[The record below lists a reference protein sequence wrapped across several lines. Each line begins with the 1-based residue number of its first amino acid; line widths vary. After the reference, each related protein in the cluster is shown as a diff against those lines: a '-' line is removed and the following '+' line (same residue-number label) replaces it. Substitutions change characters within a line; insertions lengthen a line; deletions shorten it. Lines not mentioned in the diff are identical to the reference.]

1 MNRLSALDAAFLY
14 TETPETPMHVAGL
27 AMFAKPADGLD
38 VFAAFRS
45 HTAERLSAL
54 PSYMRRPVSTPLG
67 LDHPT
72 WVGVNAIE
80 LDHHVRHLALP
91 RPGNMAQLRELVA
104 RLHAAPLD
112 RSRPLWEYYLI
123 EGLESGGFAVYA
135 KLHHSS
141 MDGLAAMTTLP
152 VIYDFSPAGQPTQNT
167 APVPAPSEPNDF
179 IELTSTAVADLLR
192 QGVRAA
198 RSLPKVA
205 RMLAKNAP
213 TLAKDAR
220 YLLSYARDIPR
231 TPFNT
236 TISSERVYATCSLR
250 LHEAKELAHSL
261 GGTINDVVMAVCAG
275 ALRRYLKERGAL
287 PEAPLAA
294 AMPVSLRP
302 PGDAKI
308 NNQVVFTFSRLPTH
322 VALPLPRFAAA
333 RAASAEAKTFFADLR
348 DFMTT
353 DISILGAPL
362 VFSAAARLMAA
373 TRAAD
378 RIPSWVNVI
387 ISNVPGP
394 RNSMYCAG
402 APADHYF
409 PVSVPYHGCALN
421 ITVHSYL
428 DWLDFGLIACRR
440 SVPEAQFIA
449 DSIADDFLA
458 LRAAAEALARPDA
471 IRVIDIARS
480 PDLSKEPVET
490 TGERTP
496 PRRRRAHAP
505 TRQARRQSDKQDGV
519 GERNR

>member
-14 TETPETPMHVAGL
+14 AETPETPMHVAGL
-27 AMFAKPADGLD
+27 ATFTKPADELD
-38 VFAAFRS
+38 VFATFRK

-54 PSYMRRPVSTPLG
+54 PSYMRRPVPTPFG

-72 WVGVNAIE
+72 WVGVDSIE
-80 LDHHVRHLALP
+80 LDRHVRHFALP
-91 RPGNMAQLRELVA
+91 KPGNMAQLRELVG

-112 RSRPLWEYYLI
+112 RSRPLWEYCLI

-141 MDGLAAMTTLP
+141 MDGLAAMMTLP
-152 VIYDFSPAGQPTQNT
+152 AIYDFSPTGEPSQYP
-167 APVPAPSEPNDF
+167 APVRAPAEPDDF
-179 IELTSTAVADLLR
+179 LELTSTAVADLLR
-192 QGVRAA
+192 QSLRAV

-205 RMLAKNAP
+205 GMLTKNAS

-220 YLLSYARDIPR
+220 YLLSYARDVPR

-236 TISSERVYATCSLR
+236 TISRDRVYATCSLR
-250 LHEAKELAHSL
+250 LREAKELAKSL
-261 GGTINDVVMAVCAG
+261 GGTINDVVMSVCAG
-275 ALRRYLKERGAL
+275 ALRRYLKERNAL
-287 PEAPLAA
+287 PQAPLAA
-294 AMPVSLRP
+294 AMPASLRP

-308 NNQVVFTFSRLPTH
+308 NNQVVFTFTRLPTH
-322 VALPLPRFAAA
+322 VPQPLPRFAAA
-333 RAASAEAKTFFADLR
+333 RAASAEAKTLFADLR

-362 VFSAAARLMAA
+362 VISAAAKLISA

-378 RIPSWVNVI
+378 RVPWWFNVV

-394 RNSMYCAG
+394 RSSMYCAG
-402 APADHYF
+402 SAAVHYF

-440 SVPEAQFIA
+440 SVPEAQ
-449 DSIADDFLA
+449 SIADYIAEDFLA
-458 LRAAAEALARPDA
+458 LSAAQEALAREDA
-471 IRVIDIARS
+471 IRVFEIARPRALLDPS
-480 PDLSKEPVET
+480 AEITSGHAAL
-490 TGERTP
+490 TP
-496 PRRRRAHAP
+496 QRAA
-505 TRQARRQSDKQDGV
+505 ARRQRVRRRSPKHHENDKHL
-519 GERNR
+519 

>member
-14 TETPETPMHVAGL
+14 TETPETPMHIAGL

-38 VFAAFRS
+38 VFAAFRK
-45 HTAERLSAL
+45 HTAERLDLL

-72 WVGVNAIE
+72 WVGVDDIE
-80 LDHHVRHLALP
+80 LGHHLRHLALP
-91 RPGNMAQLRELVA
+91 KPGNMTQLRELVA
-104 RLHAAPLD
+104 RSHAAPLD
-112 RSRPLWEYYLI
+112 RSRPLWEYSLI
-123 EGLESGGFAVYA
+123 EGLEGGGFAVYA
-135 KLHHSS
+135 KLHHSA

-152 VIYDFSPAGQPTQNT
+152 VIYDLSPVNEPTRKPSPVR
-167 APVPAPSEPNDF
+167 APGEPDDF
-179 IELTSTAVADLLR
+179 LELTSTAVADLLR

-205 RMLAKNAP
+205 RLLARHTP
-213 TLAKDAR
+213 TFARDAR
-220 YLLSYARDIPR
+220 YVLGYARDIPR

-236 TISSERVYATCSLR
+236 TISGDRVYGTCSLS
-250 LHEAKELAHSL
+250 LHEAKDLAKSL

-275 ALRRYLKERGAL
+275 ALRRYLRERDAL
-287 PEAPLAA
+287 PDAPLAA

-322 VALPLPRFAAA
+322 VSLPLPRFAAA
-333 RAASAEAKTFFADLR
+333 RAANGEAKTLFADLR

-362 VFSAAARLMAA
+362 IVSAAARLIGA

-378 RIPSWVNVI
+378 RLPWWFNVI

-394 RNSMYCAG
+394 RSSMYCAG
-402 APADHYF
+402 AAADHYF
-409 PVSVPYHGCALN
+409 PVSVPFHGCALN

-440 SVPEAQFIA
+440 SVPDAQ
-449 DSIADDFLA
+449 SIADYIAEDFLA

-471 IRVIDIARS
+471 IGVIEIARPSDVADQVDEIASESAS
-480 PDLSKEPVET
+480 PIRRPIGVET
-490 TGERTP
+490 RSP
-496 PRRRRAHAP
+496 IRQSRRRRRP
-505 TRQARRQSDKQDGV
+505 
-519 GERNR
+519 

>member
-14 TETPETPMHVAGL
+14 AETPETPMHVAGL
-27 AMFAKPADGLD
+27 AVFAKPADGIE
-38 VFAAFRS
+38 VFAAFRR

-54 PSYMRRPVSTPLG
+54 PSYMRRPAATPLG

-72 WVGVNAIE
+72 WVGVDTID
-80 LDHHVRHLALP
+80 LDHHVRHLSLP
-91 RPGNMAQLRELVA
+91 KPGNMAQLRELVA
-104 RLHAAPLD
+104 RLHGVPLD
-112 RSRPLWEYYLI
+112 RSRPLWEYHLI

-152 VIYDFSPAGQPTQNT
+152 VMYDCSPEGEPAQK
-167 APVPAPSEPNDF
+167 PAPLRAPADPDDF
-179 IELTSTAVADLLR
+179 LELTSTAVADLLR

-198 RSLPKVA
+198 RSLPRLA
-205 RMLAKNAP
+205 SLLAKNAP

-220 YLLSYARDIPR
+220 NLVAYAWDIPR

-236 TISSERVYATCSLR
+236 TISGERVYATSSLP
-250 LHEAKELAHSL
+250 LHEVKEFAKSR

-275 ALRRYLKERGAL
+275 ALRRYLEDRGAL
-287 PEAPLAA
+287 PETPLAA
-294 AMPVSLRP
+294 AVPASLRP
-302 PGDAKI
+302 PGDAMI

-333 RAASAEAKTFFADLR
+333 RAAAAEAKILFADLR

-362 VFSAAARLMAA
+362 VISAAARLIAA

-378 RIPSWVNVI
+378 RLPWGLNVV

-394 RNSMYCAG
+394 RSPLFCAG
-402 APADHYF
+402 ARCDHYF
-409 PVSVPYHGCALN
+409 PVSIPYHGCALN

-440 SVPEAQFIA
+440 SVPDAQ
-449 DSIADDFLA
+449 SIADYIVEDFQA
-458 LRAAAEALARPDA
+458 LRAADAALARPDA
-471 IRVIDIARS
+471 IALIDIAR
-480 PDLSKEPVET
+480 PRAPSKETAEAASEPA
-490 TGERTP
+490 P
-496 PRRRRAHAP
+496 PRRRRGAV
-505 TRQARRQSDKQDGV
+505 ARRRRAPPLS
-519 GERNR
+519 E